1 LDIQNSRIPTLEN
14 NIPLIEMTSHNRDYS
29 MAFGAHQKHT
39 TGDMKFSAAQYDHL
53 GWVMCDGRELN
64 ISEFQFLYNVIGN
77 SFGTPTAP
85 TKFRLP
91 NPAGRVPGVIGT
103 TGIRDPNPIYS
114 TITLA
119 RGSTIGEYQHLLTI
133 PEMPSHNHGV
143 AGGGQVST
151 NTSTSVVSI
160 TVNDPGHS
168 HTGSTNEVVD
178 TPETESAAGPVG
190 IGNAVVS
197 GGGQRNLTFT
207 TATNTTGITLNNGNH
222 AHTLNPAGL
231 DQYHNNVQ
239 PTIGM
244 GNMFIYSGR
253 PLVGSYPYTTG
264 KNLW

>member
-1 LDIQNSRIPTLEN
+1 
-14 NIPLIEMTSHNRDYS
+14 MTSLNRDYS

-103 TGIRDPNPIYS
+103 TGIRDPNPIFS

-119 RGSTIGEYQHLLTI
+119 RGSTIGEYQHQLTI

-143 AGGGQVST
+143 TGVNQIST
-151 NTSTSVVSI
+151 NNSTSVVNI
-160 TVNDPGHS
+160 TVNDPTHT
-168 HTGSTNEVVD
+168 HTGSTNENVD
-178 TPETESAAGPVG
+178 TPESEGVTN
-190 IGNAVVS
+190 IGANSQVS
-197 GGGQRNLTFT
+197 GSTQRQLTFT
-207 TATNTTGITLNNGNH
+207 TNSSSTGITLNNGNH

-231 DQYHNNVQ
+231 DQYHNNIQ

-253 PLVGSYPYTTG
+253 PLAGSYPYTTG
-264 KNLW
+264 QNLW

>member
-1 LDIQNSRIPTLEN
+1 LEN
-14 NIPLIEMTSHNRDYS
+14 NIPLIEMTSYNRDYW
-29 MAFGAHQKHT
+29 MAFGAHQKPT
-39 TGDMKFSAAQYDHL
+39 AGDMKFSAAQYDHL
-53 GWVMCDGRELN
+53 GWVICDGRELN
-64 ISEFQFLYNVIGN
+64 VSEFQFLYNVIGN
-77 SFGTPTAP
+77 SFGTPSAP
-85 TKFRLP
+85 TKFKLP

-103 TGIRDPNPIYS
+103 TGIRDPNPIFS

-143 AGGGQVST
+143 AGGGQVAANNLT
-151 NTSTSVVSI
+151 GQVNI
-160 TVNDPGHS
+160 TVNDPTHTHTGTTDPAGWAAAGVVGTPVGGDVADNTGS
-168 HTGSTNEVVD
+168 HTH
-178 TPETESAAGPVG
+178 
-190 IGNAVVS
+190 
-197 GGGQRNLTFT
+197 TFT
-207 TATNTTGITLNNGNH
+207 TNSSSTGITLSNGNH

>member
-1 LDIQNSRIPTLEN
+1 
-14 NIPLIEMTSHNRDYS
+14 MTSYNRDYW
-29 MAFGAHQKHT
+29 MALGAHQKPT
-39 TGDMKFSAAQYDHL
+39 VGDMKFSAAQYDHL
-53 GWVMCDGRELN
+53 GWVMCDGREVN

-77 SFGTPTAP
+77 SFGTPSAP
-85 TKFRLP
+85 TKFILP

-119 RGSTIGEYQHLLTI
+119 RGSTIGEYQHKLTI
-133 PEMPSHNHGV
+133 PEIPSHNHGTDTYPSPFQSSFNNSTSMASTGQYLFDPSHRHGGETNLGGYSNSV
-143 AGGGQVST
+143 QLEAVSEGGGPF
-151 NTSTSVVSI
+151 NLGD
-160 TVNDPGHS
+160 TVANDTGS
-168 HTGSTNEVVD
+168 HTH
-178 TPETESAAGPVG
+178 
-190 IGNAVVS
+190 
-197 GGGQRNLTFT
+197 TFT
-207 TATNTTGITLNNGNH
+207 TEFSTTGIVLHDPTH

-253 PLVGSYPYTTG
+253 PLAGSYPYTAG

>member
-1 LDIQNSRIPTLEN
+1 
-14 NIPLIEMTSHNRDYS
+14 MTSYNRDYW
-29 MAFGAHQKHT
+29 MAFGAHQKPT

-53 GWVMCDGRELN
+53 GWIMCDGREVD
-64 ISEFQFLYNVIGN
+64 ISKFQFLYNVIGN

-114 TITLA
+114 TITLPL
-119 RGSTIGEYQHLLTI
+119 GSTIGEYRHQLTI
-133 PEMPSHNHGV
+133 GEMPSHNHGV

-151 NTSTSVVSI
+151 NNSTSVVSI
-160 TVNDPGHS
+160 TLNDLTHA
-168 HTGSTNEVVD
+168 HTGTTNELVD
-178 TPETESAAGPVG
+178 TPESEGATN
-190 IGNAVVS
+190 IGANVTVS
-197 GGGQRNLTFT
+197 GSGQRYLTFT
-207 TATNTTGITLNNGNH
+207 TQNNSTGMTLINGVH

-231 DQYHNNVQ
+231 DQYHNNIQ

-244 GNMFIYSGR
+244 GNMFIYSGL
-253 PLVGSYPYTTG
+253 PQHGSYPYTTG

>member
-1 LDIQNSRIPTLEN
+1 MEN
-14 NIPLIEMTSHNRDYS
+14 NLPLIEMTSYNRDYW
-29 MAFGAHQKHT
+29 MAFGAHQKPT

-53 GWVMCDGRELN
+53 GWLICDGRELN

-77 SFGTPTAP
+77 SFGTPAPSAP

-119 RGSTIGEYQHLLTI
+119 RGSTIGEYQHQLTI
-133 PEMPSHNHGV
+133 PEMPSHNHGTDTYPSPY
-143 AGGGQVST
+143 QSSL
-151 NTSTSVVSI
+151 NNSTSVVSI
-160 TVNDPGHS
+160 TVNDPTHAHTGTTDPAGWAAAGVAGTPAGGDVADDTGS
-168 HTGSTNEVVD
+168 HTH
-178 TPETESAAGPVG
+178 
-190 IGNAVVS
+190 
-197 GGGQRNLTFT
+197 TFT
-207 TATNTTGITLNNGNH
+207 TNFNSTGITLNNGNH

-231 DQYHNNVQ
+231 DQYHNNIQ

-253 PLVGSYPYTTG
+253 PLAGSYPYTTG